1 MISQGPSK
9 NTNLME
15 WDKIW
20 STNRDKID
28 PVCARYTCVGKTT
41 ACRLTIENGPSPSEG
56 RSAPLY
62 PHHEKLK
69 GLDPKDKN
77 DSTKIAMYGKELF
90 IEKDDAVLIS
100 EGEKITLMKWG
111 NVTITKKVELEGG
124 LFHLTGTVDESDK
137 DFKKT

>member
-1 MISQGPSK
+1 
-9 NTNLME
+9 
-15 WDKIW
+15 
-20 STNRDKID
+20 
-28 PVCARYTCVGKTT
+28 
-41 ACRLTIENGPSPSEG
+41 
-56 RSAPLY
+56 
-62 PHHEKLK
+62 
-69 GLDPKDKN
+69 
-77 DSTKIAMYGKELF
+77 MYGKELF